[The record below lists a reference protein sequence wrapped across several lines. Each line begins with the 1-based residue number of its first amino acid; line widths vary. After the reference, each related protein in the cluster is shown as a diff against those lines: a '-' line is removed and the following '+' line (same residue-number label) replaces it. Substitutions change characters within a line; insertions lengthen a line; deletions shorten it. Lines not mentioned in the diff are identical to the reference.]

1 MKMKITVQGVS
12 YDVEV
17 DVVDGAVSTVA
28 PSAPRVTTPSAPS
41 AAPIAATPSAPT
53 AAPSASGDKA
63 INAPVGG
70 TIVSIA
76 VKAGDKVATG
86 SELLILEAM
95 KMQTSIA
102 SPVDG
107 VVKKVHV
114 SSGDVVRD
122 NQILVEFE

>member
-1 MKMKITVQGVS
+1 MKMRITVQGTS

-17 DVVDGAVSTVA
+17 DMVDGGVTTSAPVISRPAASAPVAAAVSAPA
-28 PSAPRVTTPSAPS
+28 PSAGPSVGGA
-41 AAPIAATPSAPT
+41 
-53 AAPSASGDKA
+53 KA

-70 TIVSIA
+70 TIISVA
-76 VKAGDKVATG
+76 VKAGEKVTKG
-86 SELLILEAM
+86 TELLILEAM

-114 SSGDVVRD
+114 AAAEIVRD
-122 NQILVEFE
+122 NQLLVEFE

>member
-1 MKMKITVQGVS
+1 MKMRITVQGTS
-12 YDVEV
+12 YDVDV
-17 DVVDGAVSTVA
+17 DIVDGAVASAPVISRPVASAPAAAAISVPTPA
-28 PSAPRVTTPSAPS
+28 PSGPV
-41 AAPIAATPSAPT
+41 AA
-53 AAPSASGDKA
+53 GDKA

-76 VKAGDKVATG
+76 VKAGDKVAKG

-95 KMQTSIA
+95 KMQTSIV

-114 SSGDVVRD
+114 AASETVRD
-122 NQILVEFE
+122 NQLLVEFE

>member
-1 MKMKITVQGVS
+1 MKMRITVQGTS

-17 DVVDGAVSTVA
+17 DMVDGGVTT
-28 PSAPRVTTPSAPS
+28 SAPVISRPAASAPVAAAVSAPS
-41 AAPIAATPSAPT
+41 AGPSVGGA
-53 AAPSASGDKA
+53 KA

-70 TIVSIA
+70 TIISVA
-76 VKAGDKVATG
+76 VKAGEKVTKG
-86 SELLILEAM
+86 TELLILEAM

-114 SSGDVVRD
+114 AAAEIVRD
-122 NQILVEFE
+122 NQLLVEFE

>member
-1 MKMKITVQGVS
+1 MKMRITVQGTS

-17 DVVDGAVSTVA
+17 DMVDGGITSAPAVSRPAAVA
-28 PSAPRVTTPSAPS
+28 P
-41 AAPIAATPSAPT
+41 AAISVPTAAAPT
-53 AAPSASGDKA
+53 AAPSVGGDKA

-70 TIVSIA
+70 TIISVA
-76 VKAGDKVATG
+76 VKAGEKVAKG
-86 SELLILEAM
+86 SELLVLEAM

-114 SSGDVVRD
+114 TAAEIVRD
-122 NQILVEFE
+122 NQLLVEFE

>member
-1 MKMKITVQGVS
+1 MKMRITVQGTS

-17 DVVDGAVSTVA
+17 DIVDGAVTSAPVISRPAAVA
-28 PSAPRVTTPSAPS
+28 PAAISVPTPA
-41 AAPIAATPSAPT
+41 AAPVGPSVG
-53 AAPSASGDKA
+53 GDKA

-70 TIVSIA
+70 TIISIA
-76 VKAGDKVATG
+76 VKAGEKVAKG
-86 SELLILEAM
+86 SELLVLEAM

-114 SSGDVVRD
+114 AATEIVRD
-122 NQILVEFE
+122 NQLLVEFE

>member
-1 MKMKITVQGVS
+1 MKMRITVQGTS

-17 DVVDGAVSTVA
+17 DMVDGGVTT
-28 PSAPRVTTPSAPS
+28 SAPVVSRPVA
-41 AAPIAATPSAPT
+41 AAPAAISVPTP
-53 AAPSASGDKA
+53 AAPSGPVAAGDKA

-70 TIVSIA
+70 TIISIA
-76 VKAGDKVATG
+76 VKAGEKVSKG
-86 SELLILEAM
+86 SELLVLEAM

-114 SSGDVVRD
+114 AATEIVRD
-122 NQILVEFE
+122 NQLLVEFE